1 MNELPPSN
9 YLFLIALMLFAATAA
24 TLALGDAKLAEELAI
39 YAYYLLIIGVAI
51 RFFELSAPE
60 KDLHKPGLARK
71 RNSDYAKRLIPKSIG
86 LHDIGR
92 LFHSRIPGLYWA
104 LIETKIRISRYIKLH
119 ASNSKYMD
127 IKNNIY
133 MISDI
138 SRNIAIFLSVFFL
151 ISLIYG
157 LLIDWWFVKGF
168 LSKLILII
176 IGFSIFHIITKRR
189 F

>member
-1 MNELPPSN
+1 MNEWPPSN
-9 YLFLIALMLFAATAA
+9 YPFLIALMLFAATAA

-39 YAYYLLIIGVAI
+39 YAYYLLVIGVAI

-86 LHDIGR
+86 LYDIGR

-176 IGFSIFHIITKRR
+176 IGFSVFHIITKRR

>member
-1 MNELPPSN
+1 MNEWPPSN
-9 YLFLIALMLFAATAA
+9 YPFLIALMLFAATAA

-39 YAYYLLIIGVAI
+39 YAYYLLVIGVAI
-51 RFFELSAPE
+51 RFFELLAPE

-71 RNSDYAKRLIPKSIG
+71 RNSDYTKRLNP
-86 LHDIGR
+86 
-92 LFHSRIPGLYWA
+92 
-104 LIETKIRISRYIKLH
+104 
-119 ASNSKYMD
+119 NSKYVD

-138 SRNIAIFLSVFFL
+138 SRNTAIFLSVFFL

-176 IGFSIFHIITKRR
+176 IGFSIFHIITKRLLMS
-189 F
+189 